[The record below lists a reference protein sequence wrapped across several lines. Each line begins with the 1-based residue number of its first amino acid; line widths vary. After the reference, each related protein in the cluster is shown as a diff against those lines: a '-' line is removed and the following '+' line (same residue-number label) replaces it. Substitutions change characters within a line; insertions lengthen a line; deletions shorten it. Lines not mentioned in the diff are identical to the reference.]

1 MKRLLLIRHA
11 KSSWKFP
18 ELEDHDRPLNGRGER
33 DRWRMAEYLKDQNEG
48 LQLIRSSSA
57 VRAAKLAN
65 TLAELLGVPVE
76 QSNELYTFGAR
87 TLCEVIKET
96 AADIDRLAVIGHNP
110 AITDLS
116 ERLTGA
122 MISNVPTSGIVA
134 INCGCDCWQDLA
146 PEVCELDFFTAPKL
160 LS

>member
-33 DRWRMAEYLKDQNEG
+33 DRWRMAEYLKDQDEG

-65 TLAELLGVPVE
+65 TLAELLRVPFV
-76 QSNELYTFGAR
+76 QDDNLYTFGAAALFESIR
-87 TLCEVIKET
+87 ET
-96 AADIDRLAVIGHNP
+96 AADIDRLAVVGHNP

-116 ERLTGA
+116 VRLTGA
-122 MISNVPTSGIVA
+122 KISNVPTSGIVA
-134 INCGCDCWQDLA
+134 INCDCDSWQDLT
-146 PEVCELDFFTAPKL
+146 PTVCEMDFFTAPKL